1 MHDVIIAGA
10 GPVGGTLALAI
21 ADADLD
27 VLALDAR
34 PHGTV
39 PRGDRSLALSHG
51 ARLIFERVGV
61 WSRLA
66 AIPDAITPITAID
79 ISQAGG
85 FGVTRLSALEQQLPA
100 LGYVVSYVALQN
112 AIDARVA
119 QTTTVLRFDAT
130 VANVGGTPAFA
141 AVELSDHP
149 DEILTA
155 RLAVVADGTGTAVR
169 GIERVVNAYGQVA
182 LIAKI
187 WMDAPHEGIAFERFT
202 PDGPMA
208 LLPER
213 DHYGLV
219 WTMQPDEAARALAW
233 SDDEFIGRVARH
245 FGTRVSGFVR
255 VAERKSFPLA
265 LEYARPATTTRTILV
280 GNAAQA
286 LHPIAGQGFNLG
298 VRDAFELGQVINEAA
313 PSLLG
318 ERAMVAAYAASRRV
332 DRLAGIAFTH
342 GLTHIFTSEL
352 PFVRWPRGVALTM
365 LDAVP
370 PVKKAFTR
378 AMLFGLS

>member
-1 MHDVIIAGA
+1 
-10 GPVGGTLALAI
+10 
-21 ADADLD
+21 
-27 VLALDAR
+27 
-34 PHGTV
+34 
-39 PRGDRSLALSHG
+39 
-51 ARLIFERVGV
+51 
-61 WSRLA
+61 
-66 AIPDAITPITAID
+66 
-79 ISQAGG
+79 
-85 FGVTRLSALEQQLPA
+85 
-100 LGYVVSYVALQN
+100 
-112 AIDARVA
+112 
-119 QTTTVLRFDAT
+119 
-130 VANVGGTPAFA
+130 
-141 AVELSDHP
+141 
-149 DEILTA
+149 
-155 RLAVVADGTGTAVR
+155 
-169 GIERVVNAYGQVA
+169 
-182 LIAKI
+182 
-187 WMDAPHEGIAFERFT
+187 MDAPHEGIAFERFT

-233 SDDEFIGRVARH
+233 SDDEFIARVARH

>member
-34 PHGTV
+34 SAGSA

-51 ARLIFERVGV
+51 ARLIFERLGV
-61 WSRLA
+61 WCRLA
-66 AIPDAITPITAID
+66 ATRDAVTPITAID

-85 FGVTRLSALEQQLPA
+85 FGVTRLDAHEQRIPA

-112 AIDARVA
+112 AIDAELAR
-119 QTTTVLRFDAT
+119 TRTTVLFDAT
-130 VANVGGTPAFA
+130 VTGVGGTPAYA
-141 AVELSDHP
+141 AVDLRDRP
-149 DEILTA
+149 DDVLMA

-169 GIERVVNAYGQVA
+169 GIEREIRAYGQVA
-182 LIAKI
+182 LTAKV
-187 WMDAPHEGIAFERFT
+187 WTDAPHDGVAYERFT
-202 PDGPMA
+202 ADGPMA
-208 LLPER
+208 LLPQR
-213 DHYGLV
+213 DHCGLV
-219 WTMQPDEAARALAW
+219 WTMQPHEAVRALAW
-233 SDDEFIGRVARH
+233 SDDEFIARLSHH
-245 FGTRVSGFVR
+245 FGTRVAGFTR
-255 VAERKSFPLA
+255 VADRKTFPLS
-265 LEYARPATTTRTILV
+265 LEYARPSTSVRTVLI

-298 VRDAFELGQVINEAA
+298 LRDAYELGDAINDTEQDA
-313 PSLLG
+313 LG
-318 ERAMVAAYAASRRV
+318 RPEMIATYAASRRV

-342 GLTHIFTSEL
+342 GLTQIFTAES
-352 PFVRWPRGVALTM
+352 PFVRWPRGLALTM

-370 PVKKAFTR
+370 PMKKAFTR
-378 AMLFGLS
+378 KMLFGLS